1 VPDLDRGVYALA
13 WTAFR
18 ANYEPFAALALVI
31 AFADPLLELAGI
43 TGALP
48 FARST
53 FIPILINLLA
63 AWSLMHGGRAF
74 TGPELRQIRFVRF
87 AVWSVLIPLPAT
99 LLAVAVLRSA
109 GVVGI
114 LAGLFGGYVLTL
126 AACGS
131 ILPEI
136 AAGGRGDLRAALRR
150 GRRAFGPALGYLLI
164 GPVAFGVMA
173 LLAGV
178 LPQLVGGHGLGAG
191 PGNGRGVLARHRDGR
206 GGRPDVDLRRRAD
219 GGRPV

>member
-1 VPDLDRGVYALA
+1 MKRLVFDRIED
-13 WTAFR
+13 FR
-18 ANYEPFAALALVI
+18 AYKNV
-31 AFADPLLELAGI
+31 
-43 TGALP
+43 
-48 FARST
+48 
-53 FIPILINLLA
+53 
-63 AWSLMHGGRAF
+63 
-74 TGPELRQIRFVRF
+74 
-87 AVWSVLIPLPAT
+87 
-99 LLAVAVLRSA
+99 A

-136 AAGGRGDLRAALRR
+136 AEGGRGDLRTALRR

-178 LPQLVGGHGLGAG
+178 LPQLVGIPVWVLEPGTGAVSWLGTVMVVAVDLMSIFADVLMAAALCMAWHRGGGAG
-191 PGNGRGVLARHRDGR
+191 V
-206 GGRPDVDLRRRAD
+206 
-219 GGRPV
+219 